1 VKDSDVVTALA
12 KLLSSDEGIRFSH
25 GKGSEAFVDVEEFHE
40 VMKLMRITECDI
52 PAGGWG

>member
-1 VKDSDVVTALA
+1 MKDSDVVTALS

-25 GKGSEAFVDVEEFHE
+25 GKGSEAFVDVEQFHE
-40 VMKLMRITECDI
+40 VMKLMRITECEI